1 MGKRNLYLNNTPVE
15 EAKALY
21 QKALEELLRP
31 KAEWI
36 PVTESLHRITKEAVY
51 AKYCSPLYN
60 AAAMDGIAVE
70 AEKTKGASE
79 RKPLTLYPG
88 TDFTVVDTGDPIHAP
103 CDAVIMAEDLLEQ
116 EDGSVQ
122 ITDAAASWQ
131 HVRPIGEDIV
141 AGEMLTHQRPGHP
154 SPDSSPPGRSS
165 VPSLPSQGTLLM
177 LSEISAFFS

>member
-21 QKALEELLRP
+21 QKALGELLSP

-70 AEKTKGASE
+70 AEKTKGASD
-79 RKPLTLYPG
+79 RVNFQQKK
-88 TDFTVVDTGDPIHAP
+88 
-103 CDAVIMAEDLLEQ
+103 Q
-116 EDGSVQ
+116 EWSF
-122 ITDAAASWQ
+122 
-131 HVRPIGEDIV
+131 H
-141 AGEMLTHQRPGHP
+141 
-154 SPDSSPPGRSS
+154 GRYKKRRS
-165 VPSLPSQGTLLM
+165 G
-177 LSEISAFFS
+177 A

>member
-1 MGKRNLYLNNTPVE
+1 MRNIVPRFTM
-15 EAKALY
+15 
-21 QKALEELLRP
+21 QRR
-31 KAEWI
+31 WM
-36 PVTESLHRITKEAVY
+36 ESL
-51 AKYCSPLYN
+51 
-60 AAAMDGIAVE
+60 VE

-131 HVRPIGEDIV
+131 HVR
-141 AGEMLTHQRPGHP
+141 
-154 SPDSSPPGRSS
+154 RS
-165 VPSLPSQGTLLM
+165 
-177 LSEISAFFS
+177 EKIS

>member
-1 MGKRNLYLNNTPVE
+1 MYSNSAEDKGSAEPGGNRIEAEMGKRNLYLNNTPVE

-21 QKALEELLRP
+21 QKALGELLRP

-122 ITDAAASWQ
+122 ITDAAAYGSMC
-131 HVRPIGEDIV
+131 
-141 AGEMLTHQRPGHP
+141 A
-154 SPDSSPPGRSS
+154 RS
-165 VPSLPSQGTLLM
+165 
-177 LSEISAFFS
+177 EKIS

>member
-21 QKALEELLRP
+21 QKALGELLRP

-122 ITDAAASWQ
+122 ITDAAASWCAARRVQ
-131 HVRPIGEDIV
+131 FLSRRCTARLQYPRSATAISGRWR
-141 AGEMLTHQRPGHP
+141 LPGPHP
-154 SPDSSPPGRSS
+154 
-165 VPSLPSQGTLLM
+165 
-177 LSEISAFFS
+177 

>member
-21 QKALEELLRP
+21 QKALGELLSP

-79 RKPLTLYPG
+79 RKPLTLYNKSPLSL
-88 TDFTVVDTGDPIHAP
+88 
-103 CDAVIMAEDLLEQ
+103 C
-116 EDGSVQ
+116 
-122 ITDAAASWQ
+122 
-131 HVRPIGEDIV
+131 
-141 AGEMLTHQRPGHP
+141 ML
-154 SPDSSPPGRSS
+154 
-165 VPSLPSQGTLLM
+165 
-177 LSEISAFFS
+177 